1 MEETGVIPVYYT
13 FNYDTRNPLIRS
25 MNFVGENIR
34 KGDKTIYQVY
44 NEVKRDPLFCRDGK
58 TISYKHFLS
67 VIQNDI
73 TLYTLSRDSNI
84 SGVLNFMLNAID
96 ENIILYIN
104 GVCSPERYSG
114 EYKYGKILMNATIE
128 LAKLNKIKYIYLEC
142 LGERLMNYYQRF
154 GFTVTSQKTAYDS
167 EEDSDAEEKEP
178 TFKMRLEVSFVGG
191 KKRRKKSI
199 KQPKKKRR
207 YTRRKYKNKN

>member
-1 MEETGVIPVYYT
+1 MEGIDIIPVYYT
-13 FNYDTRNPLIRS
+13 FNYDTRNPLIRT

-34 KGDKTIYQVY
+34 KGDKPIYQVY
-44 NEVKRDPLFCRDGK
+44 NEVKRDPVFCRDGK

-73 TLYTLSRDSNI
+73 TLYTLSRDGNI
-84 SGVLNFMLNAID
+84 SGVLNFMLNVID
-96 ENIILYIN
+96 ENVVFYIN
-104 GVCSPERYSG
+104 GVCSPERYSR
-114 EYKYGKILMNATIE
+114 EYKYGKILMNTTIE

-154 GFTVTSQKTAYDS
+154 GFKITSQKTTYDS
-167 EEDSDAEEKEP
+167 DEDSHDEVSEP

-191 KKRRKKSI
+191 KKNIKKSI
-199 KQPKKKRR
+199 KRYKKKRR
-207 YTRRKYKNKN
+207 YTRRKK